1 MTILFFSATGNSLY
15 VAKRLGGQRYSIPKL
30 LKQGKFEFEDDK
42 IGIVYPTNY
51 MSVPKIV
58 REFLSKATLKSDYIF
73 AVSTTGHP
81 FGPASKRIMEL
92 GKEVGI
98 CFAYSVEIGMV
109 DNYLPGFDMDKELK
123 KLPSRNVEQRI
134 DKVIKDISECKV
146 YIQKPPAV
154 FSLLLKAANADNIKR
169 GNFSDKFSV
178 NSSCNNCGICAKVCP
193 VDNIEML
200 EKPVFGNACVSC
212 HACVQHCPKEA
223 IRIKN
228 EKGTKRYVNENVTT
242 KEIIE
247 AND

>member
-15 VAKRLGGQRYSIPKL
+15 VAKRLGGERYSIPKL

-73 AVSTTGHP
+73 AVTTTGHP
-81 FGPASKRIMEL
+81 FGPASKRITEL
-92 GKEVGI
+92 GKELGI

-109 DNYLPGFDMDKELK
+109 DNYLPGFDMEKELK

-134 DKVIKDISECKV
+134 DKVIKDIGERKV
-146 YIQKPPAV
+146 YIQKPPV
-154 FSLLLKAANADNIKR
+154 VLSLLLKIANADNIKR
-169 GNFSDKFSV
+169 RNFSDKFSV

-193 VDNIEML
+193 VDNIKVL

-212 HACVQHCPKEA
+212 HACVQHCPQEA

-242 KEIIE
+242 KEIID